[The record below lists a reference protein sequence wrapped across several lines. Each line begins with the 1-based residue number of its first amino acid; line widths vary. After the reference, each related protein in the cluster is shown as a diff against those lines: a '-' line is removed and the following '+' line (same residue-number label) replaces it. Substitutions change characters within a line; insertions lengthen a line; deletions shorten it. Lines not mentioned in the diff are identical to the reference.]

1 MKAMFFLICIA
12 FSTFSG
18 RAAADP
24 SCEGRFVNPI
34 TDVCWR
40 CIFPLSLGS
49 VQVGKG
55 DLPDTSNPGSPL
67 QLCPAPPPLFVR
79 PGLAIGYWEPMA
91 MTDVSRSPGCM
102 VNLGGF
108 SINLGKTGMGTARKD
123 DKQVTGTWS
132 TIEKMCIAISVLIV
146 AGNWVKKHNVMD
158 LLGWVFS
165 LTLVS
170 MLVVI
175 RTPVQIIDYS
185 NVAQVYEVD
194 NVPIGL
200 AIPASLTTRVGNAL
214 IQSYE
219 MVFALPDSVTY
230 SKTGM
235 LFGSNLV
242 AKSTDFLSQNPQIT
256 TLFSDYVQN
265 CVMGDIFLNHKYS
278 FEELLNSPDPYT
290 LIFANPSPLRGVFDK
305 NNQFQTCEEA
315 SRDLKSA
322 LALDTQTG
330 GKTWNYYVRQ
340 LFGGKPNPDLLFSQM
355 IGDSYNYFYSS
366 GQSAGQ
372 IIRQNVTM
380 NALRSGIQSYAA
392 RSGDTASLVNMANTS
407 SLEKQRLAQATMGH
421 QALRTLPL
429 MQTVIMGIMI
439 GMFPIMVMAA
449 MFNMM
454 TLQVLKGYVFALI
467 WLQTW
472 PLLFAILNSAMAYYA
487 KQNGVPVVLSEL
499 SQVQLKNSDIATT
512 AGYIAVMIPPLS
524 WGIVKSMGAA
534 FSSAYSHFSSS
545 GLSATSQAASGV
557 VDGNYSFANMQMENV
572 SGYSWGTNSTTSF
585 GQMSRQLAN
594 GGMSTQTRDGSMVWD
609 SGGAMSKLPVDI
621 NVGRQIASAQQQMAR
636 EADVQ
641 AESALHG
648 YNSSVTSAWNSLQQ
662 FGTNKGNSASTTT
675 GADTT
680 DSSQDSMARSKMWNA
695 VVANAKANNIS
706 NEESFQQLMDDSA
719 KSTQGVDLYGSG
731 KWSSGDQLFG
741 KLGKWGTGLSAEAG
755 VKGSAGWTHSSGNTD
770 NVGTSGRESND
781 SRHDTSSQAAKDF
794 KEASDYFTSRKTT
807 TSGNITDNNA
817 SSRVDQFAAS
827 LSSAKNSYDQ
837 YTSSRT
843 RSHEYS
849 EMASR
854 TESMTGQ
861 MNENLTQQFAN
872 FVQHRAPQD
881 AEAILTNTSSP
892 EIAAQRE
899 ALAREFVK
907 EQVEPRV
914 DAAYQQGRESIGQ
927 NMAGVSGGGDNG
939 SVMADYRQNSGRI
952 DAMTQDAGIKDNV
965 DQKVGGMITENKQQQ
980 QETRENIQ
988 RQGAEVKNE
997 NTEMEKDHKTKANE
1011 FKGDYN
1017 ERKSKVKSL
1026 PGADSP
1032 TELEAKAAKIQKD
1045 YLDGKR

>member
-1 MKAMFFLICIA
+1 
-12 FSTFSG
+12 
-18 RAAADP
+18 
-24 SCEGRFVNPI
+24 
-34 TDVCWR
+34 
-40 CIFPLSLGS
+40 
-49 VQVGKG
+49 
-55 DLPDTSNPGSPL
+55 
-67 QLCPAPPPLFVR
+67 
-79 PGLAIGYWEPMA
+79 
-91 MTDVSRSPGCM
+91 
-102 VNLGGF
+102 
-108 SINLGKTGMGTARKD
+108 
-123 DKQVTGTWS
+123 
-132 TIEKMCIAISVLIV
+132 
-146 AGNWVKKHNVMD
+146 
-158 LLGWVFS
+158 
-165 LTLVS
+165 
-170 MLVVI
+170 
-175 RTPVQIIDYS
+175 
-185 NVAQVYEVD
+185 AQVYEVD

-200 AIPASLTTRVGNAL
+200 AIPASLTTRAGNAL

-322 LALDTQTG
+322 LVLDTQTG

-680 DSSQDSMARSKMWNA
+680 ESSQDSMARSKMWNA

>member
-1 MKAMFFLICIA
+1 MLEIYAIA
-12 FSTFSG
+12 G
-18 RAAADP
+18 GDWLRGNLNAIAA
-24 SCEGRFVNPI
+24 F
-34 TDVCWR
+34 
-40 CIFPLSLGS
+40 
-49 VQVGKG
+49 
-55 DLPDTSNPGSPL
+55 
-67 QLCPAPPPLFVR
+67 
-79 PGLAIGYWEPMA
+79 
-91 MTDVSRSPGCM
+91 
-102 VNLGGF
+102 
-108 SINLGKTGMGTARKD
+108 MGTS
-123 DKQVTGTWS
+123 TWS

-158 LLGWVFS
+158 LIGWVFS

-200 AIPASLTTRVGNAL
+200 AIPASLTTRAGNAL

-322 LALDTQTG
+322 LVLDTQTG

-429 MQTVIMGIMI
+429 MQTVIMGMMI

-680 DSSQDSMARSKMWNA
+680 ESSQDSMARSKMWNA

-1032 TELEAKAAKIQKD
+1032 TEL
-1045 YLDGKR
+1045 

>member
-1 MKAMFFLICIA
+1 MLEVYAIA
-12 FSTFSG
+12 G
-18 RAAADP
+18 GDWLRGNLNAIAA
-24 SCEGRFVNPI
+24 F
-34 TDVCWR
+34 
-40 CIFPLSLGS
+40 
-49 VQVGKG
+49 
-55 DLPDTSNPGSPL
+55 
-67 QLCPAPPPLFVR
+67 
-79 PGLAIGYWEPMA
+79 
-91 MTDVSRSPGCM
+91 
-102 VNLGGF
+102 
-108 SINLGKTGMGTARKD
+108 MG
-123 DKQVTGTWS
+123 TGTWS

-146 AGNWVKKHNVMD
+146 AGSWVKKHNVMD
-158 LLGWVFS
+158 LIGWVFS

-421 QALRTLPL
+421 QALRALPL
-429 MQTVIMGIMI
+429 MQTVIMGLMI

-662 FGTNKGNSASTTT
+662 FGTNKGNSTSTTT

-680 DSSQDSMARSKMWNA
+680 ESSQDSMARSKMWNA

-706 NEESFQQLMDDSA
+706 NEESFQQLMD
-719 KSTQGVDLYGSG
+719 KSTKGAVSGEIYGGG
-731 KWSSGDQLFG
+731 KWSSGDQLAG
-741 KLGKWGTGLSAEAG
+741 KLGKLATGFSADG
-755 VKGSAGWTHSSGNTD
+755 GFKGSVALSGTSGSTD
-770 NVGTSGRESND
+770 STNESGRESHD

-794 KEASDYFTSRKTT
+794 KEASDYFTSHKTT

-817 SSRVDQFAAS
+817 SSRVDQFSAS

-837 YTSSRT
+837 YTTSRT

-927 NMAGVSGGGDNG
+927 NMTGVSGGGDNG
-939 SVMADYRQNSGRI
+939 SVMADYGQNSGRI
-952 DAMTQDAGIKDNV
+952 DSMTQDAGIKDNV
-965 DQKVGGMITENKQQQ
+965 GQKVDGMIAENKQQH

-988 RQGAEVKNE
+988 QQGVEVKKE
-997 NTEMEKDHKTKANE
+997 NAELENDHKTKGND
-1011 FKGDYN
+1011 FKNTYN
-1017 ERKSKVKSL
+1017 NKKESQTKL
-1026 PGADSP
+1026 PGAD
-1032 TELEAKAAKIQKD
+1032 TTKELLDKARK
-1045 YLDGKR
+1045 LENETSKR

>member
-1 MKAMFFLICIA
+1 
-12 FSTFSG
+12 
-18 RAAADP
+18 
-24 SCEGRFVNPI
+24 VNI
-34 TDVCWR
+34 
-40 CIFPLSLGS
+40 
-49 VQVGKG
+49 
-55 DLPDTSNPGSPL
+55 
-67 QLCPAPPPLFVR
+67 
-79 PGLAIGYWEPMA
+79 
-91 MTDVSRSPGCM
+91 
-102 VNLGGF
+102 
-108 SINLGKTGMGTARKD
+108 
-123 DKQVTGTWS
+123 
-132 TIEKMCIAISVLIV
+132 
-146 AGNWVKKHNVMD
+146 
-158 LLGWVFS
+158 
-165 LTLVS
+165 
-170 MLVVI
+170 
-175 RTPVQIIDYS
+175 
-185 NVAQVYEVD
+185 
-194 NVPIGL
+194 
-200 AIPASLTTRVGNAL
+200 
-214 IQSYE
+214 
-219 MVFALPDSVTY
+219 
-230 SKTGM
+230 
-235 LFGSNLV
+235 
-242 AKSTDFLSQNPQIT
+242 
-256 TLFSDYVQN
+256 
-265 CVMGDIFLNHKYS
+265 
-278 FEELLNSPDPYT
+278 
-290 LIFANPSPLRGVFDK
+290 
-305 NNQFQTCEEA
+305 
-315 SRDLKSA
+315 
-322 LALDTQTG
+322 
-330 GKTWNYYVRQ
+330 
-340 LFGGKPNPDLLFSQM
+340 
-355 IGDSYNYFYSS
+355 
-366 GQSAGQ
+366 
-372 IIRQNVTM
+372 
-380 NALRSGIQSYAA
+380 
-392 RSGDTASLVNMANTS
+392 ANTS

-545 GLSATSQAASGV
+545 GLGATSQAASGV

-636 EADVQ
+636 ESDVQ

-680 DSSQDSMARSKMWNA
+680 ESSQDSMARSKMWNA

-706 NEESFQQLMDDSA
+706 NEESFQQLMD
-719 KSTQGVDLYGSG
+719 KSTKGAVSGEIYGGG
-731 KWSSGDQLFG
+731 KWSSGDQLAG
-741 KLGKWGTGLSAEAG
+741 KLGKLATGFSADG
-755 VKGSAGWTHSSGNTD
+755 GFKGSVALSGTSGSTD
-770 NVGTSGRESND
+770 STNESGRESHD

-817 SSRVDQFAAS
+817 SSRVDQFSAS

-837 YTSSRT
+837 YTTSRT

-914 DAAYQQGRESIGQ
+914 DGAYQQGRESIGQ
-927 NMAGVSGGGDNG
+927 NMTGVSGGGDNG
-939 SVMADYRQNSGRI
+939 SVMADYGQNSGRI
-952 DAMTQDAGIKDNV
+952 DAMTQEAGIKGDV
-965 DQKVGGMITENKQQQ
+965 GQKVDGMIAENKQQH

-988 RQGAEVKNE
+988 QQGVEVKKE
-997 NTEMEKDHKTKANE
+997 NAELENDHKTKGND
-1011 FKGDYN
+1011 FKNTYN
-1017 ERKSKVKSL
+1017 NKKESQTKL
-1026 PGADSP
+1026 PGAD
-1032 TELEAKAAKIQKD
+1032 TTKELLDKARK
-1045 YLDGKR
+1045 LENETSKR

>member
-1 MKAMFFLICIA
+1 MLEVYAIA
-12 FSTFSG
+12 G
-18 RAAADP
+18 GDWLRGNLNAIAA
-24 SCEGRFVNPI
+24 F
-34 TDVCWR
+34 
-40 CIFPLSLGS
+40 
-49 VQVGKG
+49 
-55 DLPDTSNPGSPL
+55 
-67 QLCPAPPPLFVR
+67 
-79 PGLAIGYWEPMA
+79 
-91 MTDVSRSPGCM
+91 
-102 VNLGGF
+102 
-108 SINLGKTGMGTARKD
+108 MG
-123 DKQVTGTWS
+123 TGTWS

-146 AGNWVKKHNVMD
+146 AGSWVKKHNVME
-158 LLGWVFS
+158 LIGWVFS

-170 MLVVI
+170 MLIVI

-545 GLSATSQAASGV
+545 GLGATSQAASGV

-594 GGMSTQTRDGSMVWD
+594 GGMSTQTRDGTMVWD

-636 EADVQ
+636 ESDVQ

-680 DSSQDSMARSKMWNA
+680 ESSQDSMARSKMWNA

>member
-1 MKAMFFLICIA
+1 MLEVYAIA
-12 FSTFSG
+12 G
-18 RAAADP
+18 GDWLRGNLNAIAA
-24 SCEGRFVNPI
+24 F
-34 TDVCWR
+34 
-40 CIFPLSLGS
+40 
-49 VQVGKG
+49 
-55 DLPDTSNPGSPL
+55 
-67 QLCPAPPPLFVR
+67 
-79 PGLAIGYWEPMA
+79 
-91 MTDVSRSPGCM
+91 
-102 VNLGGF
+102 
-108 SINLGKTGMGTARKD
+108 MG
-123 DKQVTGTWS
+123 TGTWS

-146 AGNWVKKHNVMD
+146 AGSWVKKHNVMD
-158 LLGWVFS
+158 LIGWVFS

-421 QALRTLPL
+421 QALRALPL
-429 MQTVIMGIMI
+429 MQTVIMGLMI

-662 FGTNKGNSASTTT
+662 FGTNKGNSTSTTT

-680 DSSQDSMARSKMWNA
+680 ESSQDSMARSKMWNA

-706 NEESFQQLMDDSA
+706 NEESFQQLMD
-719 KSTQGVDLYGSG
+719 KSTKGAVSGEIYGGG
-731 KWSSGDQLFG
+731 KWSSGDQLAG
-741 KLGKWGTGLSAEAG
+741 KLGKLATGFSAEG
-755 VKGSAGWTHSSGNTD
+755 GFKGSVALSGTSGSTD
-770 NVGTSGRESND
+770 STNESGRESHD

-837 YTSSRT
+837 YTTSRT

-939 SVMADYRQNSGRI
+939 SVMVDYGQNSGRI

-965 DQKVGGMITENKQQQ
+965 GQKVDGMIAENKQQHK
-980 QETRENIQ
+980 ETRENIQ
-988 RQGAEVKNE
+988 QQGVEVKKE
-997 NTEMEKDHKTKANE
+997 NAELENDHKTKGND
-1011 FKGDYN
+1011 FKNTYN
-1017 ERKSKVKSL
+1017 NKKESQTKL
-1026 PGADSP
+1026 PGAD
-1032 TELEAKAAKIQKD
+1032 TTKELLDKATK
-1045 YLDGKR
+1045 LENETSKR

>member
-1 MKAMFFLICIA
+1 MLEIYAIA
-12 FSTFSG
+12 G
-18 RAAADP
+18 GDWLRGNLNAIAA
-24 SCEGRFVNPI
+24 F
-34 TDVCWR
+34 
-40 CIFPLSLGS
+40 
-49 VQVGKG
+49 
-55 DLPDTSNPGSPL
+55 
-67 QLCPAPPPLFVR
+67 
-79 PGLAIGYWEPMA
+79 
-91 MTDVSRSPGCM
+91 
-102 VNLGGF
+102 
-108 SINLGKTGMGTARKD
+108 MGTS
-123 DKQVTGTWS
+123 TWS

-158 LLGWVFS
+158 LIGWVFS

-421 QALRTLPL
+421 QALRALPL
-429 MQTVIMGIMI
+429 MQTVIMGLMI

-636 EADVQ
+636 ESDVQ

-662 FGTNKGNSASTTT
+662 FGTNKGNSTSTTT

-680 DSSQDSMARSKMWNA
+680 ESSQDSMARSKMWNA

-706 NEESFQQLMDDSA
+706 NEESFQQLMD
-719 KSTQGVDLYGSG
+719 KSTKGAVSGEIYGGG
-731 KWSSGDQLFG
+731 KWSSGDQLAG
-741 KLGKWGTGLSAEAG
+741 KLGKLATGFSAEG
-755 VKGSAGWTHSSGNTD
+755 GFKGSVALSGTSGSTD
-770 NVGTSGRESND
+770 STTESGRESHD

-837 YTSSRT
+837 YTTSRT

-854 TESMTGQ
+854 TESMSGQ

-939 SVMADYRQNSGRI
+939 SVMADYGQNSGRI

-965 DQKVGGMITENKQQQ
+965 GQKVDGMIAENKQQHK
-980 QETRENIQ
+980 ETRENIQ
-988 RQGAEVKNE
+988 QQGVEVKKE
-997 NTEMEKDHKTKANE
+997 NAELENDHKTKGND
-1011 FKGDYN
+1011 FKNTYN
-1017 ERKSKVKSL
+1017 NKKESQTKL
-1026 PGADSP
+1026 PGAD
-1032 TELEAKAAKIQKD
+1032 TTKELLDKARK
-1045 YLDGKR
+1045 LENETSKR

>member
-1 MKAMFFLICIA
+1 
-12 FSTFSG
+12 
-18 RAAADP
+18 
-24 SCEGRFVNPI
+24 
-34 TDVCWR
+34 
-40 CIFPLSLGS
+40 
-49 VQVGKG
+49 
-55 DLPDTSNPGSPL
+55 
-67 QLCPAPPPLFVR
+67 
-79 PGLAIGYWEPMA
+79 
-91 MTDVSRSPGCM
+91 
-102 VNLGGF
+102 
-108 SINLGKTGMGTARKD
+108 
-123 DKQVTGTWS
+123 
-132 TIEKMCIAISVLIV
+132 
-146 AGNWVKKHNVMD
+146 
-158 LLGWVFS
+158 
-165 LTLVS
+165 
-170 MLVVI
+170 
-175 RTPVQIIDYS
+175 
-185 NVAQVYEVD
+185 
-194 NVPIGL
+194 
-200 AIPASLTTRVGNAL
+200 
-214 IQSYE
+214 
-219 MVFALPDSVTY
+219 
-230 SKTGM
+230 
-235 LFGSNLV
+235 
-242 AKSTDFLSQNPQIT
+242 
-256 TLFSDYVQN
+256 
-265 CVMGDIFLNHKYS
+265 MGDIFLNHKYS

-322 LALDTQTG
+322 LVLDTQTG

-594 GGMSTQTRDGSMVWD
+594 GGISTQTRDGSMVWD

-680 DSSQDSMARSKMWNA
+680 ESSQDSMARSKMWNA

>member
-1 MKAMFFLICIA
+1 
-12 FSTFSG
+12 
-18 RAAADP
+18 
-24 SCEGRFVNPI
+24 
-34 TDVCWR
+34 
-40 CIFPLSLGS
+40 
-49 VQVGKG
+49 
-55 DLPDTSNPGSPL
+55 
-67 QLCPAPPPLFVR
+67 
-79 PGLAIGYWEPMA
+79 
-91 MTDVSRSPGCM
+91 
-102 VNLGGF
+102 
-108 SINLGKTGMGTARKD
+108 
-123 DKQVTGTWS
+123 
-132 TIEKMCIAISVLIV
+132 
-146 AGNWVKKHNVMD
+146 
-158 LLGWVFS
+158 
-165 LTLVS
+165 
-170 MLVVI
+170 
-175 RTPVQIIDYS
+175 
-185 NVAQVYEVD
+185 
-194 NVPIGL
+194 
-200 AIPASLTTRVGNAL
+200 
-214 IQSYE
+214 
-219 MVFALPDSVTY
+219 
-230 SKTGM
+230 
-235 LFGSNLV
+235 SNLV

-322 LALDTQTG
+322 LVLDTQTG

-512 AGYIAVMIPPLS
+512 AGYIAVMIPSLS

-594 GGMSTQTRDGSMVWD
+594 GGISTQTRDGSMVWD

-680 DSSQDSMARSKMWNA
+680 ESSQDSMARSKMWNA

>member
-1 MKAMFFLICIA
+1 MLEIYAIA
-12 FSTFSG
+12 G
-18 RAAADP
+18 GDWLRGNLNAIAA
-24 SCEGRFVNPI
+24 F
-34 TDVCWR
+34 
-40 CIFPLSLGS
+40 
-49 VQVGKG
+49 
-55 DLPDTSNPGSPL
+55 
-67 QLCPAPPPLFVR
+67 
-79 PGLAIGYWEPMA
+79 
-91 MTDVSRSPGCM
+91 
-102 VNLGGF
+102 
-108 SINLGKTGMGTARKD
+108 MGTS
-123 DKQVTGTWS
+123 TWS

-158 LLGWVFS
+158 LIGWVFS

-200 AIPASLTTRVGNAL
+200 AIPASLTTRAGNAL

-322 LALDTQTG
+322 LVLDTQTG

-512 AGYIAVMIPPLS
+512 AGYIAVMIQPLS

-680 DSSQDSMARSKMWNA
+680 ESSQDSMARSKMWNA

>member
-1 MKAMFFLICIA
+1 
-12 FSTFSG
+12 
-18 RAAADP
+18 
-24 SCEGRFVNPI
+24 
-34 TDVCWR
+34 
-40 CIFPLSLGS
+40 
-49 VQVGKG
+49 
-55 DLPDTSNPGSPL
+55 
-67 QLCPAPPPLFVR
+67 
-79 PGLAIGYWEPMA
+79 
-91 MTDVSRSPGCM
+91 
-102 VNLGGF
+102 
-108 SINLGKTGMGTARKD
+108 
-123 DKQVTGTWS
+123 
-132 TIEKMCIAISVLIV
+132 
-146 AGNWVKKHNVMD
+146 
-158 LLGWVFS
+158 
-165 LTLVS
+165 
-170 MLVVI
+170 
-175 RTPVQIIDYS
+175 
-185 NVAQVYEVD
+185 
-194 NVPIGL
+194 
-200 AIPASLTTRVGNAL
+200 
-214 IQSYE
+214 
-219 MVFALPDSVTY
+219 
-230 SKTGM
+230 
-235 LFGSNLV
+235 
-242 AKSTDFLSQNPQIT
+242 
-256 TLFSDYVQN
+256 
-265 CVMGDIFLNHKYS
+265 
-278 FEELLNSPDPYT
+278 
-290 LIFANPSPLRGVFDK
+290 
-305 NNQFQTCEEA
+305 
-315 SRDLKSA
+315 
-322 LALDTQTG
+322 
-330 GKTWNYYVRQ
+330 
-340 LFGGKPNPDLLFSQM
+340 
-355 IGDSYNYFYSS
+355 
-366 GQSAGQ
+366 
-372 IIRQNVTM
+372 
-380 NALRSGIQSYAA
+380 

-680 DSSQDSMARSKMWNA
+680 ESSQDSMARSKMWNA

>member
-1 MKAMFFLICIA
+1 MLEIYAIA
-12 FSTFSG
+12 G
-18 RAAADP
+18 GDWLRGNLNAIAA
-24 SCEGRFVNPI
+24 F
-34 TDVCWR
+34 
-40 CIFPLSLGS
+40 
-49 VQVGKG
+49 
-55 DLPDTSNPGSPL
+55 
-67 QLCPAPPPLFVR
+67 
-79 PGLAIGYWEPMA
+79 
-91 MTDVSRSPGCM
+91 
-102 VNLGGF
+102 
-108 SINLGKTGMGTARKD
+108 MGTS
-123 DKQVTGTWS
+123 TWS

-158 LLGWVFS
+158 LIGWVFS

-585 GQMSRQLAN
+585 GQMSRLLAN
-594 GGMSTQTRDGSMVWD
+594 GGISTQTRDGSMVWD
-609 SGGAMSKLPVDI
+609 SSGAMSKLPVDI

-680 DSSQDSMARSKMWNA
+680 ESSQDSMARSKMWNA

>member
-1 MKAMFFLICIA
+1 MLEVYAIA
-12 FSTFSG
+12 G
-18 RAAADP
+18 GDWLRGNLNAIAA
-24 SCEGRFVNPI
+24 F
-34 TDVCWR
+34 
-40 CIFPLSLGS
+40 
-49 VQVGKG
+49 
-55 DLPDTSNPGSPL
+55 
-67 QLCPAPPPLFVR
+67 
-79 PGLAIGYWEPMA
+79 
-91 MTDVSRSPGCM
+91 
-102 VNLGGF
+102 
-108 SINLGKTGMGTARKD
+108 MG
-123 DKQVTGTWS
+123 TGTWS

-146 AGNWVKKHNVMD
+146 AGSWVKKHNVMD
-158 LLGWVFS
+158 LIGWVFS

-340 LFGGKPNPDLLFSQM
+340 LFGGKPNPDVLFSQM

-594 GGMSTQTRDGSMVWD
+594 GGISTQTRDGSMVWD
-609 SGGAMSKLPVDI
+609 SSGAMSKLPVDI

-680 DSSQDSMARSKMWNA
+680 ESSQDSMARSKMWNA

>member
-1 MKAMFFLICIA
+1 MLEIYAIA
-12 FSTFSG
+12 G
-18 RAAADP
+18 GDWLRGNLNAIAA
-24 SCEGRFVNPI
+24 F
-34 TDVCWR
+34 
-40 CIFPLSLGS
+40 
-49 VQVGKG
+49 
-55 DLPDTSNPGSPL
+55 
-67 QLCPAPPPLFVR
+67 
-79 PGLAIGYWEPMA
+79 
-91 MTDVSRSPGCM
+91 
-102 VNLGGF
+102 
-108 SINLGKTGMGTARKD
+108 MGTS
-123 DKQVTGTWS
+123 TWS

-158 LLGWVFS
+158 LIGWVFS

-200 AIPASLTTRVGNAL
+200 AIPASLTTRAGNAL

-290 LIFANPSPLRGVFDK
+290 LIFSNPSPLRGVFDK

-322 LALDTQTG
+322 LVLDTQTG

-680 DSSQDSMARSKMWNA
+680 ESSQDSMARSKMWNA

>member
-1 MKAMFFLICIA
+1 M
-12 FSTFSG
+12 S
-18 RAAADP
+18 R
-24 SCEGRFVNPI
+24 
-34 TDVCWR
+34 
-40 CIFPLSLGS
+40 LS
-49 VQVGKG
+49 V
-55 DLPDTSNPGSPL
+55 
-67 QLCPAPPPLFVR
+67 
-79 PGLAIGYWEPMA
+79 AI
-91 MTDVSRSPGCM
+91 
-102 VNLGGF
+102 
-108 SINLGKTGMGTARKD
+108 
-123 DKQVTGTWS
+123 
-132 TIEKMCIAISVLIV
+132 
-146 AGNWVKKHNVMD
+146 
-158 LLGWVFS
+158 
-165 LTLVS
+165 
-170 MLVVI
+170 
-175 RTPVQIIDYS
+175 
-185 NVAQVYEVD
+185 
-194 NVPIGL
+194 
-200 AIPASLTTRVGNAL
+200 
-214 IQSYE
+214 
-219 MVFALPDSVTY
+219 
-230 SKTGM
+230 
-235 LFGSNLV
+235 
-242 AKSTDFLSQNPQIT
+242 
-256 TLFSDYVQN
+256 
-265 CVMGDIFLNHKYS
+265 
-278 FEELLNSPDPYT
+278 
-290 LIFANPSPLRGVFDK
+290 
-305 NNQFQTCEEA
+305 QFQTCEEA

-594 GGMSTQTRDGSMVWD
+594 GGISTQTRDGSMVWD
-609 SGGAMSKLPVDI
+609 SSGAMSKLPVDI

-680 DSSQDSMARSKMWNA
+680 ESSQDSMARSKMWNA

>member
-1 MKAMFFLICIA
+1 MLEVYAIA
-12 FSTFSG
+12 G
-18 RAAADP
+18 GDWLRGNLNAIAA
-24 SCEGRFVNPI
+24 F
-34 TDVCWR
+34 
-40 CIFPLSLGS
+40 
-49 VQVGKG
+49 
-55 DLPDTSNPGSPL
+55 
-67 QLCPAPPPLFVR
+67 
-79 PGLAIGYWEPMA
+79 
-91 MTDVSRSPGCM
+91 
-102 VNLGGF
+102 
-108 SINLGKTGMGTARKD
+108 MG
-123 DKQVTGTWS
+123 TGTWS

-146 AGNWVKKHNVMD
+146 AGSWVKKHNVMD
-158 LLGWVFS
+158 LIGWVFS

-421 QALRTLPL
+421 QALRALPL
-429 MQTVIMGIMI
+429 MQTVIMGLMI

-662 FGTNKGNSASTTT
+662 FGTNKGNSTSTTT

-680 DSSQDSMARSKMWNA
+680 ESSQDSMARSKMWNA

-706 NEESFQQLMDDSA
+706 NEESFQQLMD
-719 KSTQGVDLYGSG
+719 KSTKGAVSGEIYGGG
-731 KWSSGDQLFG
+731 KWSSGDQLAG
-741 KLGKWGTGLSAEAG
+741 KLGKLATGFSAEG
-755 VKGSAGWTHSSGNTD
+755 GFKGSVALSGTSGSTD
-770 NVGTSGRESND
+770 STNESGRESHD

-794 KEASDYFTSRKTT
+794 KEASDYFPSRKTT

-837 YTSSRT
+837 YTTSRT

-939 SVMADYRQNSGRI
+939 SVMADYGQNSGRI

-965 DQKVGGMITENKQQQ
+965 GQKVDGMIAENKQQHK
-980 QETRENIQ
+980 ETRENIQ
-988 RQGAEVKNE
+988 QQGVEVKKE
-997 NTEMEKDHKTKANE
+997 NAELENDHKTKGND
-1011 FKGDYN
+1011 FKNTYN
-1017 ERKSKVKSL
+1017 NKKESQTKL
-1026 PGADSP
+1026 PGAD
-1032 TELEAKAAKIQKD
+1032 TTKELLDKATK
-1045 YLDGKR
+1045 LENETSKR

>member
-1 MKAMFFLICIA
+1 
-12 FSTFSG
+12 
-18 RAAADP
+18 
-24 SCEGRFVNPI
+24 
-34 TDVCWR
+34 
-40 CIFPLSLGS
+40 
-49 VQVGKG
+49 
-55 DLPDTSNPGSPL
+55 
-67 QLCPAPPPLFVR
+67 
-79 PGLAIGYWEPMA
+79 
-91 MTDVSRSPGCM
+91 
-102 VNLGGF
+102 
-108 SINLGKTGMGTARKD
+108 
-123 DKQVTGTWS
+123 
-132 TIEKMCIAISVLIV
+132 
-146 AGNWVKKHNVMD
+146 
-158 LLGWVFS
+158 
-165 LTLVS
+165 
-170 MLVVI
+170 
-175 RTPVQIIDYS
+175 
-185 NVAQVYEVD
+185 
-194 NVPIGL
+194 
-200 AIPASLTTRVGNAL
+200 
-214 IQSYE
+214 
-219 MVFALPDSVTY
+219 
-230 SKTGM
+230 
-235 LFGSNLV
+235 
-242 AKSTDFLSQNPQIT
+242 
-256 TLFSDYVQN
+256 
-265 CVMGDIFLNHKYS
+265 
-278 FEELLNSPDPYT
+278 
-290 LIFANPSPLRGVFDK
+290 
-305 NNQFQTCEEA
+305 
-315 SRDLKSA
+315 
-322 LALDTQTG
+322 
-330 GKTWNYYVRQ
+330 
-340 LFGGKPNPDLLFSQM
+340 
-355 IGDSYNYFYSS
+355 
-366 GQSAGQ
+366 
-372 IIRQNVTM
+372 
-380 NALRSGIQSYAA
+380 
-392 RSGDTASLVNMANTS
+392 
-407 SLEKQRLAQATMGH
+407 
-421 QALRTLPL
+421 
-429 MQTVIMGIMI
+429 
-439 GMFPIMVMAA
+439 MVMAA

>member
-1 MKAMFFLICIA
+1 
-12 FSTFSG
+12 
-18 RAAADP
+18 
-24 SCEGRFVNPI
+24 
-34 TDVCWR
+34 
-40 CIFPLSLGS
+40 
-49 VQVGKG
+49 
-55 DLPDTSNPGSPL
+55 
-67 QLCPAPPPLFVR
+67 
-79 PGLAIGYWEPMA
+79 
-91 MTDVSRSPGCM
+91 
-102 VNLGGF
+102 
-108 SINLGKTGMGTARKD
+108 
-123 DKQVTGTWS
+123 
-132 TIEKMCIAISVLIV
+132 
-146 AGNWVKKHNVMD
+146 
-158 LLGWVFS
+158 
-165 LTLVS
+165 
-170 MLVVI
+170 
-175 RTPVQIIDYS
+175 
-185 NVAQVYEVD
+185 
-194 NVPIGL
+194 
-200 AIPASLTTRVGNAL
+200 
-214 IQSYE
+214 
-219 MVFALPDSVTY
+219 
-230 SKTGM
+230 
-235 LFGSNLV
+235 
-242 AKSTDFLSQNPQIT
+242 
-256 TLFSDYVQN
+256 
-265 CVMGDIFLNHKYS
+265 
-278 FEELLNSPDPYT
+278 
-290 LIFANPSPLRGVFDK
+290 
-305 NNQFQTCEEA
+305 
-315 SRDLKSA
+315 
-322 LALDTQTG
+322 
-330 GKTWNYYVRQ
+330 
-340 LFGGKPNPDLLFSQM
+340 
-355 IGDSYNYFYSS
+355 
-366 GQSAGQ
+366 
-372 IIRQNVTM
+372 
-380 NALRSGIQSYAA
+380 
-392 RSGDTASLVNMANTS
+392 VNMANTS

-594 GGMSTQTRDGSMVWD
+594 GGISTQTRDGSMVWD
-609 SGGAMSKLPVDI
+609 SSGAMSKLPVDI

-680 DSSQDSMARSKMWNA
+680 ESSQDSMARSKMWNA

>member
-1 MKAMFFLICIA
+1 MLEIYAIA
-12 FSTFSG
+12 G
-18 RAAADP
+18 GDWLRGNLNAIAA
-24 SCEGRFVNPI
+24 F
-34 TDVCWR
+34 
-40 CIFPLSLGS
+40 
-49 VQVGKG
+49 
-55 DLPDTSNPGSPL
+55 
-67 QLCPAPPPLFVR
+67 
-79 PGLAIGYWEPMA
+79 
-91 MTDVSRSPGCM
+91 
-102 VNLGGF
+102 
-108 SINLGKTGMGTARKD
+108 MGTS
-123 DKQVTGTWS
+123 TWS

-158 LLGWVFS
+158 LIGWGFS

-200 AIPASLTTRVGNAL
+200 AIPASLTTRAGNAL

-322 LALDTQTG
+322 LVLDTQTG

-680 DSSQDSMARSKMWNA
+680 ESSQDSMARSKMWNA

>member
-1 MKAMFFLICIA
+1 MLEIYAIA
-12 FSTFSG
+12 G
-18 RAAADP
+18 GDWLRGNLNAIAA
-24 SCEGRFVNPI
+24 F
-34 TDVCWR
+34 
-40 CIFPLSLGS
+40 
-49 VQVGKG
+49 
-55 DLPDTSNPGSPL
+55 
-67 QLCPAPPPLFVR
+67 
-79 PGLAIGYWEPMA
+79 
-91 MTDVSRSPGCM
+91 
-102 VNLGGF
+102 
-108 SINLGKTGMGTARKD
+108 MGTS
-123 DKQVTGTWS
+123 TWS

-146 AGNWVKKHNVMD
+146 AGSWVKKHNVMD
-158 LLGWVFS
+158 LIGWVFS

-454 TLQVLKGYVFALI
+454 TMQVLKGYVFALI

-675 GADTT
+675 GADNTV
-680 DSSQDSMARSKMWNA
+680 SSQDSMARSKMWNA
-695 VVANAKANNIS
+695 VVAYAKANNIS
-706 NEESFQQLMDDSA
+706 NEESFQQLMD
-719 KSTQGVDLYGSG
+719 KSRKETVSGEMYGNA
-731 KWSSGDQLFG
+731 KWSSGDQFVG
-741 KLGKWGTGLSAEAG
+741 ILGKWATGLTAEGGAKISAG
-755 VKGSAGWTHSSGNTD
+755 VNASSGSTD
-770 NVGTSGRESND
+770 STTESGRESHD
-781 SRHDTSSQAAKDF
+781 SRHDTSSQAAKEF

-817 SSRVDQFAAS
+817 RSRVDQLSAS

-861 MNENLTQQFAN
+861 MSENLTQQFAN
-872 FVQHRAPQD
+872 FVQRRAPQD

-914 DAAYQQGRESIGQ
+914 DAVYQQGRESIGQ
-927 NMAGVSGGGDNG
+927 NMTGVSGGGDNA
-939 SVMADYRQNSGRI
+939 SVMADYRQNSSRI
-952 DAMTQDAGIKDNV
+952 DAMTQKADIKDNV
-965 DQKVGGMITENKQQQ
+965 GQKVDGMITENKQQH

-988 RQGAEVKNE
+988 QQGVEVKKE
-997 NTEMEKDHKTKANE
+997 NAELENDHKTKGND
-1011 FKGDYN
+1011 FKNSYN
-1017 ERKSKVKSL
+1017 DKKEHQTRL
-1026 PGADSP
+1026 PGADS
-1032 TELEAKAAKIQKD
+1032 TKELLDKATKLENEKPK
-1045 YLDGKR
+1045 G

>member
-1 MKAMFFLICIA
+1 MLEIYAIA
-12 FSTFSG
+12 G
-18 RAAADP
+18 GDWLRGNLNAIAA
-24 SCEGRFVNPI
+24 F
-34 TDVCWR
+34 
-40 CIFPLSLGS
+40 
-49 VQVGKG
+49 
-55 DLPDTSNPGSPL
+55 
-67 QLCPAPPPLFVR
+67 
-79 PGLAIGYWEPMA
+79 
-91 MTDVSRSPGCM
+91 
-102 VNLGGF
+102 
-108 SINLGKTGMGTARKD
+108 MGTS
-123 DKQVTGTWS
+123 TWS

-158 LLGWVFS
+158 LIGWVFS

-421 QALRTLPL
+421 QALRALPL
-429 MQTVIMGIMI
+429 MQTVIMGLMI

-636 EADVQ
+636 ESDVQ

-680 DSSQDSMARSKMWNA
+680 ESSQDSMARSKMMNA
-695 VVANAKANNIS
+695 VDSYAKANHIS
-706 NEESFQQLMDDSA
+706 RDEAFGQLMD
-719 KSTQGVDLYGSG
+719 KSMRGDVSGEAYVGARGGVGFE
-731 KWSSGDQLFG
+731 LFG
-741 KLGKWGTGLSAEAG
+741 NGGKAEFGGRMSARGTGHCC
-755 VKGSAGWTHSSGNTD
+755 K
-770 NVGTSGRESND
+770 
-781 SRHDTSSQAAKDF
+781 
-794 KEASDYFTSRKTT
+794 
-807 TSGNITDNNA
+807 
-817 SSRVDQFAAS
+817 
-827 LSSAKNSYDQ
+827 
-837 YTSSRT
+837 
-843 RSHEYS
+843 
-849 EMASR
+849 
-854 TESMTGQ
+854 
-861 MNENLTQQFAN
+861 
-872 FVQHRAPQD
+872 
-881 AEAILTNTSSP
+881 
-892 EIAAQRE
+892 
-899 ALAREFVK
+899 
-907 EQVEPRV
+907 
-914 DAAYQQGRESIGQ
+914 
-927 NMAGVSGGGDNG
+927 
-939 SVMADYRQNSGRI
+939 
-952 DAMTQDAGIKDNV
+952 
-965 DQKVGGMITENKQQQ
+965 
-980 QETRENIQ
+980 
-988 RQGAEVKNE
+988 
-997 NTEMEKDHKTKANE
+997 
-1011 FKGDYN
+1011 
-1017 ERKSKVKSL
+1017 
-1026 PGADSP
+1026 
-1032 TELEAKAAKIQKD
+1032 
-1045 YLDGKR
+1045 

>member
-1 MKAMFFLICIA
+1 
-12 FSTFSG
+12 
-18 RAAADP
+18 
-24 SCEGRFVNPI
+24 
-34 TDVCWR
+34 
-40 CIFPLSLGS
+40 
-49 VQVGKG
+49 
-55 DLPDTSNPGSPL
+55 
-67 QLCPAPPPLFVR
+67 
-79 PGLAIGYWEPMA
+79 
-91 MTDVSRSPGCM
+91 
-102 VNLGGF
+102 
-108 SINLGKTGMGTARKD
+108 
-123 DKQVTGTWS
+123 
-132 TIEKMCIAISVLIV
+132 
-146 AGNWVKKHNVMD
+146 
-158 LLGWVFS
+158 
-165 LTLVS
+165 
-170 MLVVI
+170 VVI

-200 AIPASLTTRVGNAL
+200 AIPASLTTRAGNAL

-322 LALDTQTG
+322 LVLDTQTG

-594 GGMSTQTRDGSMVWD
+594 GGISTQTRDGSMVWD

-680 DSSQDSMARSKMWNA
+680 ESSQDSMARSKMWNA

>member
-1 MKAMFFLICIA
+1 
-12 FSTFSG
+12 
-18 RAAADP
+18 
-24 SCEGRFVNPI
+24 
-34 TDVCWR
+34 
-40 CIFPLSLGS
+40 
-49 VQVGKG
+49 
-55 DLPDTSNPGSPL
+55 
-67 QLCPAPPPLFVR
+67 
-79 PGLAIGYWEPMA
+79 
-91 MTDVSRSPGCM
+91 
-102 VNLGGF
+102 
-108 SINLGKTGMGTARKD
+108 
-123 DKQVTGTWS
+123 
-132 TIEKMCIAISVLIV
+132 
-146 AGNWVKKHNVMD
+146 
-158 LLGWVFS
+158 
-165 LTLVS
+165 
-170 MLVVI
+170 
-175 RTPVQIIDYS
+175 
-185 NVAQVYEVD
+185 
-194 NVPIGL
+194 
-200 AIPASLTTRVGNAL
+200 
-214 IQSYE
+214 
-219 MVFALPDSVTY
+219 
-230 SKTGM
+230 
-235 LFGSNLV
+235 
-242 AKSTDFLSQNPQIT
+242 
-256 TLFSDYVQN
+256 
-265 CVMGDIFLNHKYS
+265 
-278 FEELLNSPDPYT
+278 
-290 LIFANPSPLRGVFDK
+290 
-305 NNQFQTCEEA
+305 
-315 SRDLKSA
+315 
-322 LALDTQTG
+322 
-330 GKTWNYYVRQ
+330 
-340 LFGGKPNPDLLFSQM
+340 
-355 IGDSYNYFYSS
+355 
-366 GQSAGQ
+366 
-372 IIRQNVTM
+372 
-380 NALRSGIQSYAA
+380 
-392 RSGDTASLVNMANTS
+392 
-407 SLEKQRLAQATMGH
+407 
-421 QALRTLPL
+421 
-429 MQTVIMGIMI
+429 I

-594 GGMSTQTRDGSMVWD
+594 GGISTQTRDGSMVWD

-680 DSSQDSMARSKMWNA
+680 ESSQDSMARSKMWNA

>member
-1 MKAMFFLICIA
+1 
-12 FSTFSG
+12 
-18 RAAADP
+18 
-24 SCEGRFVNPI
+24 
-34 TDVCWR
+34 
-40 CIFPLSLGS
+40 
-49 VQVGKG
+49 
-55 DLPDTSNPGSPL
+55 
-67 QLCPAPPPLFVR
+67 
-79 PGLAIGYWEPMA
+79 
-91 MTDVSRSPGCM
+91 
-102 VNLGGF
+102 
-108 SINLGKTGMGTARKD
+108 
-123 DKQVTGTWS
+123 
-132 TIEKMCIAISVLIV
+132 
-146 AGNWVKKHNVMD
+146 
-158 LLGWVFS
+158 
-165 LTLVS
+165 
-170 MLVVI
+170 
-175 RTPVQIIDYS
+175 
-185 NVAQVYEVD
+185 
-194 NVPIGL
+194 
-200 AIPASLTTRVGNAL
+200 
-214 IQSYE
+214 
-219 MVFALPDSVTY
+219 
-230 SKTGM
+230 
-235 LFGSNLV
+235 SNLV

-322 LALDTQTG
+322 LVLDTQTG

-680 DSSQDSMARSKMWNA
+680 ESSQDSMARSKMWNA

>member
-1 MKAMFFLICIA
+1 MLEIYAIA
-12 FSTFSG
+12 G
-18 RAAADP
+18 GDWLRGNLNAIAA
-24 SCEGRFVNPI
+24 F
-34 TDVCWR
+34 
-40 CIFPLSLGS
+40 
-49 VQVGKG
+49 
-55 DLPDTSNPGSPL
+55 
-67 QLCPAPPPLFVR
+67 
-79 PGLAIGYWEPMA
+79 
-91 MTDVSRSPGCM
+91 
-102 VNLGGF
+102 
-108 SINLGKTGMGTARKD
+108 MGTS
-123 DKQVTGTWS
+123 TWS

-158 LLGWVFS
+158 LIGWVFS

-594 GGMSTQTRDGSMVWD
+594 GGISTQTRDGSMVWD
-609 SGGAMSKLPVDI
+609 SSGAMSKLPVDI

-680 DSSQDSMARSKMWNA
+680 ESSQDSMARSKMWNA

-706 NEESFQQLMDDSA
+706 NEESFQQLMD
-719 KSTQGVDLYGSG
+719 KSTKGAVSGEIYGGG
-731 KWSSGDQLFG
+731 KWSSGDQLAG
-741 KLGKWGTGLSAEAG
+741 KLGKLATGFSAEG
-755 VKGSAGWTHSSGNTD
+755 GFKGSVALSGTSGSTD
-770 NVGTSGRESND
+770 STTESGRESHD

-837 YTSSRT
+837 YTTSRT

-854 TESMTGQ
+854 TESMSGQ

-939 SVMADYRQNSGRI
+939 SVMADYGQNSGRI

-965 DQKVGGMITENKQQQ
+965 GQKVDGMIAENKQQHK
-980 QETRENIQ
+980 ETRENIQ
-988 RQGAEVKNE
+988 QQGVEVKKE
-997 NTEMEKDHKTKANE
+997 NAELENDHKTKGND
-1011 FKGDYN
+1011 FKNTYN
-1017 ERKSKVKSL
+1017 NKKESQTKL
-1026 PGADSP
+1026 PGAD
-1032 TELEAKAAKIQKD
+1032 TTKELLDKARK
-1045 YLDGKR
+1045 LENETSKR

>member
-1 MKAMFFLICIA
+1 MLEVYAIA
-12 FSTFSG
+12 G
-18 RAAADP
+18 GDWLRGNLNAIAA
-24 SCEGRFVNPI
+24 F
-34 TDVCWR
+34 
-40 CIFPLSLGS
+40 
-49 VQVGKG
+49 
-55 DLPDTSNPGSPL
+55 
-67 QLCPAPPPLFVR
+67 
-79 PGLAIGYWEPMA
+79 
-91 MTDVSRSPGCM
+91 
-102 VNLGGF
+102 
-108 SINLGKTGMGTARKD
+108 MG
-123 DKQVTGTWS
+123 TGTWS

-146 AGNWVKKHNVMD
+146 AGSWVKKHNVMD
-158 LLGWVFS
+158 LIGWVFS

-265 CVMGDIFLNHKYS
+265 CVMGDIFLNHKYT

-392 RSGDTASLVNMANTS
+392 RSGDTASLVNIANTS

-545 GLSATSQAASGV
+545 GLGATSQAASGV

-662 FGTNKGNSASTTT
+662 FSTNKGNSTSTTT

-680 DSSQDSMARSKMWNA
+680 ESSQDSMARSKMWNA

-706 NEESFQQLMDDSA
+706 NEESFQQLMD
-719 KSTQGVDLYGSG
+719 KSTKGAVSGEIYGGG
-731 KWSSGDQLFG
+731 KWSSGDQLAG
-741 KLGKWGTGLSAEAG
+741 KLGKLATGFSADG
-755 VKGSAGWTHSSGNTD
+755 GFKGSVALSGTSGSTD
-770 NVGTSGRESND
+770 STNESGRESHD

-794 KEASDYFTSRKTT
+794 KEASDYFTSHKTT

-817 SSRVDQFAAS
+817 SSRVDQFSAS

-837 YTSSRT
+837 YTTSRT

-907 EQVEPRV
+907 VQVEPRV

-927 NMAGVSGGGDNG
+927 NMTGVSGGGDNG
-939 SVMADYRQNSGRI
+939 SVMADYGQNSGRI
-952 DAMTQDAGIKDNV
+952 DSMTQDAGIKDNV
-965 DQKVGGMITENKQQQ
+965 GQKVDGMIAENKQQH

-988 RQGAEVKNE
+988 QQGVEVKKE
-997 NTEMEKDHKTKANE
+997 NAELENDHKTKGND
-1011 FKGDYN
+1011 FKNTYN
-1017 ERKSKVKSL
+1017 NKKESQTKL
-1026 PGADSP
+1026 PGAD
-1032 TELEAKAAKIQKD
+1032 TTKELLDKARK
-1045 YLDGKR
+1045 LENETSKR

>member
-1 MKAMFFLICIA
+1 MLEIYAIA
-12 FSTFSG
+12 G
-18 RAAADP
+18 GDWLRGNLNAIAA
-24 SCEGRFVNPI
+24 F
-34 TDVCWR
+34 
-40 CIFPLSLGS
+40 
-49 VQVGKG
+49 
-55 DLPDTSNPGSPL
+55 
-67 QLCPAPPPLFVR
+67 
-79 PGLAIGYWEPMA
+79 
-91 MTDVSRSPGCM
+91 
-102 VNLGGF
+102 
-108 SINLGKTGMGTARKD
+108 MGTS
-123 DKQVTGTWS
+123 TWS

-158 LLGWVFS
+158 LIGWGFS

-680 DSSQDSMARSKMWNA
+680 ESSQDSMARSKMWNA

>member
-1 MKAMFFLICIA
+1 MLEIYAIA
-12 FSTFSG
+12 G
-18 RAAADP
+18 GDWLRGNLNAIAA
-24 SCEGRFVNPI
+24 F
-34 TDVCWR
+34 
-40 CIFPLSLGS
+40 
-49 VQVGKG
+49 
-55 DLPDTSNPGSPL
+55 
-67 QLCPAPPPLFVR
+67 
-79 PGLAIGYWEPMA
+79 
-91 MTDVSRSPGCM
+91 
-102 VNLGGF
+102 
-108 SINLGKTGMGTARKD
+108 MGTS
-123 DKQVTGTWS
+123 TWS

-158 LLGWVFS
+158 LIGWVFS

-421 QALRTLPL
+421 QALRALPL
-429 MQTVIMGIMI
+429 MQTVIMGLMI

-675 GADTT
+675 GADNTV
-680 DSSQDSMARSKMWNA
+680 SSQDSMARSKMWNA
-695 VVANAKANNIS
+695 VVAYAKANNIS
-706 NEESFQQLMDDSA
+706 NEESFQQLMD
-719 KSTQGVDLYGSG
+719 KSRKGTVSGEMYGNA
-731 KWSSGDQLFG
+731 KWSSGDQFVG
-741 KLGKWGTGLSAEAG
+741 ILGKWATGLTAEGGAKISAG
-755 VKGSAGWTHSSGNTD
+755 VNASSGSTD
-770 NVGTSGRESND
+770 STTESGRESHD
-781 SRHDTSSQAAKDF
+781 SRHDTSSQAAKEF

-817 SSRVDQFAAS
+817 RSRVDQLSAS

-861 MNENLTQQFAN
+861 MSENLTQQFAN
-872 FVQHRAPQD
+872 FVQRRAPQD

-914 DAAYQQGRESIGQ
+914 DAVYQQGRESIGQ
-927 NMAGVSGGGDNG
+927 NMTGVSGGGDNA
-939 SVMADYRQNSGRI
+939 SVMADYRQNSSRI
-952 DAMTQDAGIKDNV
+952 DAMTQKADIKDNV
-965 DQKVGGMITENKQQQ
+965 GQKVDGMITENKQQH

-988 RQGAEVKNE
+988 QQGVEVKKE
-997 NTEMEKDHKTKANE
+997 NAELENDHKTKGND
-1011 FKGDYN
+1011 FKNSYN
-1017 ERKSKVKSL
+1017 DKKEHQTRL
-1026 PGADSP
+1026 PGADS
-1032 TELEAKAAKIQKD
+1032 TKELLDKATKLENEKPK
-1045 YLDGKR
+1045 G

>member
-1 MKAMFFLICIA
+1 
-12 FSTFSG
+12 
-18 RAAADP
+18 
-24 SCEGRFVNPI
+24 
-34 TDVCWR
+34 
-40 CIFPLSLGS
+40 
-49 VQVGKG
+49 
-55 DLPDTSNPGSPL
+55 
-67 QLCPAPPPLFVR
+67 
-79 PGLAIGYWEPMA
+79 
-91 MTDVSRSPGCM
+91 
-102 VNLGGF
+102 
-108 SINLGKTGMGTARKD
+108 
-123 DKQVTGTWS
+123 
-132 TIEKMCIAISVLIV
+132 
-146 AGNWVKKHNVMD
+146 
-158 LLGWVFS
+158 
-165 LTLVS
+165 
-170 MLVVI
+170 
-175 RTPVQIIDYS
+175 
-185 NVAQVYEVD
+185 
-194 NVPIGL
+194 PIGL
-200 AIPASLTTRVGNAL
+200 AIPASLTTRAGNAL

-322 LALDTQTG
+322 LVLDTQTG

-594 GGMSTQTRDGSMVWD
+594 GGISTQTRDGSMVWD

-680 DSSQDSMARSKMWNA
+680 ESSQDSMARSKMWNA

-1011 FKGDYN
+1011 FKG
-1017 ERKSKVKSL
+1017 
-1026 PGADSP
+1026 
-1032 TELEAKAAKIQKD
+1032 
-1045 YLDGKR
+1045 

>member
-1 MKAMFFLICIA
+1 
-12 FSTFSG
+12 
-18 RAAADP
+18 
-24 SCEGRFVNPI
+24 
-34 TDVCWR
+34 
-40 CIFPLSLGS
+40 
-49 VQVGKG
+49 
-55 DLPDTSNPGSPL
+55 
-67 QLCPAPPPLFVR
+67 
-79 PGLAIGYWEPMA
+79 
-91 MTDVSRSPGCM
+91 
-102 VNLGGF
+102 
-108 SINLGKTGMGTARKD
+108 
-123 DKQVTGTWS
+123 
-132 TIEKMCIAISVLIV
+132 
-146 AGNWVKKHNVMD
+146 
-158 LLGWVFS
+158 
-165 LTLVS
+165 
-170 MLVVI
+170 
-175 RTPVQIIDYS
+175 
-185 NVAQVYEVD
+185 
-194 NVPIGL
+194 
-200 AIPASLTTRVGNAL
+200 
-214 IQSYE
+214 
-219 MVFALPDSVTY
+219 
-230 SKTGM
+230 
-235 LFGSNLV
+235 
-242 AKSTDFLSQNPQIT
+242 KSTDFLSQNPQIT

-322 LALDTQTG
+322 LVLDTQTG

-594 GGMSTQTRDGSMVWD
+594 GGISTQTRDGSMVWD

-680 DSSQDSMARSKMWNA
+680 ESSQDSMARSKMWNA

>member
-1 MKAMFFLICIA
+1 MLEIYAIA
-12 FSTFSG
+12 G
-18 RAAADP
+18 GDWLRGNLNAIAA
-24 SCEGRFVNPI
+24 F
-34 TDVCWR
+34 
-40 CIFPLSLGS
+40 
-49 VQVGKG
+49 
-55 DLPDTSNPGSPL
+55 
-67 QLCPAPPPLFVR
+67 
-79 PGLAIGYWEPMA
+79 
-91 MTDVSRSPGCM
+91 
-102 VNLGGF
+102 
-108 SINLGKTGMGTARKD
+108 MGTS
-123 DKQVTGTWS
+123 TWS

-158 LLGWVFS
+158 LIGWVFS

-392 RSGDTASLVNMANTS
+392 RSGDTASLVNIANTS

-545 GLSATSQAASGV
+545 GLGATSQAASGV

-648 YNSSVTSAWNSLQQ
+648 YNSSVTSAWNVLKQ
-662 FGTNKGNSASTTT
+662 FGTNRGTSSSMTT
-675 GADTT
+675 GADNTE
-680 DSSQDSMARSKMWNA
+680 SSQDTMAKSKMWNA
-695 VVANAKANNIS
+695 VV
-706 NEESFQQLMDDSA
+706 
-719 KSTQGVDLYGSG
+719 
-731 KWSSGDQLFG
+731 
-741 KLGKWGTGLSAEAG
+741 
-755 VKGSAGWTHSSGNTD
+755 
-770 NVGTSGRESND
+770 
-781 SRHDTSSQAAKDF
+781 
-794 KEASDYFTSRKTT
+794 
-807 TSGNITDNNA
+807 
-817 SSRVDQFAAS
+817 
-827 LSSAKNSYDQ
+827 
-837 YTSSRT
+837 
-843 RSHEYS
+843 
-849 EMASR
+849 
-854 TESMTGQ
+854 
-861 MNENLTQQFAN
+861 
-872 FVQHRAPQD
+872 
-881 AEAILTNTSSP
+881 
-892 EIAAQRE
+892 
-899 ALAREFVK
+899 
-907 EQVEPRV
+907 
-914 DAAYQQGRESIGQ
+914 
-927 NMAGVSGGGDNG
+927 
-939 SVMADYRQNSGRI
+939 
-952 DAMTQDAGIKDNV
+952 
-965 DQKVGGMITENKQQQ
+965 
-980 QETRENIQ
+980 
-988 RQGAEVKNE
+988 
-997 NTEMEKDHKTKANE
+997 
-1011 FKGDYN
+1011 
-1017 ERKSKVKSL
+1017 
-1026 PGADSP
+1026 
-1032 TELEAKAAKIQKD
+1032 
-1045 YLDGKR
+1045 

>member
-1 MKAMFFLICIA
+1 MLEVYAIA
-12 FSTFSG
+12 G
-18 RAAADP
+18 GDWLRGNLNAIAA
-24 SCEGRFVNPI
+24 F
-34 TDVCWR
+34 
-40 CIFPLSLGS
+40 
-49 VQVGKG
+49 
-55 DLPDTSNPGSPL
+55 
-67 QLCPAPPPLFVR
+67 
-79 PGLAIGYWEPMA
+79 
-91 MTDVSRSPGCM
+91 
-102 VNLGGF
+102 
-108 SINLGKTGMGTARKD
+108 MG
-123 DKQVTGTWS
+123 TGTWS

-158 LLGWVFS
+158 LIGWVFS

-242 AKSTDFLSQNPQIT
+242 AKSTDFLSQNPEIT

-392 RSGDTASLVNMANTS
+392 RSGDTASLVNIANTS

-512 AGYIAVMIPPLS
+512 AGYIAMMIPPLS

-545 GLSATSQAASGV
+545 GLGATSQAASGV

-636 EADVQ
+636 ESDVQ

-680 DSSQDSMARSKMWNA
+680 ESSQDSMARSKMWNA

-706 NEESFQQLMDDSA
+706 NEESFQQLMD
-719 KSTQGVDLYGSG
+719 KSTKGAVSGEIYGGG
-731 KWSSGDQLFG
+731 KWSSGDQLAG
-741 KLGKWGTGLSAEAG
+741 KLGKLATGFSADG
-755 VKGSAGWTHSSGNTD
+755 GFKGSVALSGTSGSTD
-770 NVGTSGRESND
+770 STNESGRESHD

-817 SSRVDQFAAS
+817 SSRVDQFSAS

-837 YTSSRT
+837 YTTSRT

-927 NMAGVSGGGDNG
+927 NMTGVSGGGDNG
-939 SVMADYRQNSGRI
+939 SVMADYGQNSGRI
-952 DAMTQDAGIKDNV
+952 DSMTQDAGIKDNV
-965 DQKVGGMITENKQQQ
+965 GQKVDGMIAENKQQH

-988 RQGAEVKNE
+988 QQGVEVKKE
-997 NTEMEKDHKTKANE
+997 NAELENDHKTKGND
-1011 FKGDYN
+1011 FKNTYN
-1017 ERKSKVKSL
+1017 NKKESQTKL
-1026 PGADSP
+1026 PGAD
-1032 TELEAKAAKIQKD
+1032 TTKELLDKARK
-1045 YLDGKR
+1045 LENETSKR

>member
-1 MKAMFFLICIA
+1 
-12 FSTFSG
+12 
-18 RAAADP
+18 
-24 SCEGRFVNPI
+24 
-34 TDVCWR
+34 
-40 CIFPLSLGS
+40 
-49 VQVGKG
+49 
-55 DLPDTSNPGSPL
+55 
-67 QLCPAPPPLFVR
+67 
-79 PGLAIGYWEPMA
+79 
-91 MTDVSRSPGCM
+91 
-102 VNLGGF
+102 
-108 SINLGKTGMGTARKD
+108 
-123 DKQVTGTWS
+123 
-132 TIEKMCIAISVLIV
+132 
-146 AGNWVKKHNVMD
+146 
-158 LLGWVFS
+158 
-165 LTLVS
+165 
-170 MLVVI
+170 
-175 RTPVQIIDYS
+175 
-185 NVAQVYEVD
+185 
-194 NVPIGL
+194 
-200 AIPASLTTRVGNAL
+200 
-214 IQSYE
+214 
-219 MVFALPDSVTY
+219 TY

-322 LALDTQTG
+322 LVLDTQTG

-680 DSSQDSMARSKMWNA
+680 ESSQDSMARSKMWNA

>member
-1 MKAMFFLICIA
+1 MLEIYAIA
-12 FSTFSG
+12 G
-18 RAAADP
+18 GDWLRGNLNAIAA
-24 SCEGRFVNPI
+24 F
-34 TDVCWR
+34 
-40 CIFPLSLGS
+40 
-49 VQVGKG
+49 
-55 DLPDTSNPGSPL
+55 
-67 QLCPAPPPLFVR
+67 
-79 PGLAIGYWEPMA
+79 
-91 MTDVSRSPGCM
+91 
-102 VNLGGF
+102 
-108 SINLGKTGMGTARKD
+108 MGTS
-123 DKQVTGTWS
+123 TWS

-158 LLGWVFS
+158 LIGWVFS

-305 NNQFQTCEEA
+305 NNQFQTCEET

-680 DSSQDSMARSKMWNA
+680 ESSQDSMARSKMWNA

-927 NMAGVSGGGDNG
+927 NMVGVSGGGDNG

>member
-1 MKAMFFLICIA
+1 
-12 FSTFSG
+12 
-18 RAAADP
+18 
-24 SCEGRFVNPI
+24 
-34 TDVCWR
+34 
-40 CIFPLSLGS
+40 
-49 VQVGKG
+49 
-55 DLPDTSNPGSPL
+55 
-67 QLCPAPPPLFVR
+67 
-79 PGLAIGYWEPMA
+79 
-91 MTDVSRSPGCM
+91 
-102 VNLGGF
+102 
-108 SINLGKTGMGTARKD
+108 
-123 DKQVTGTWS
+123 
-132 TIEKMCIAISVLIV
+132 
-146 AGNWVKKHNVMD
+146 
-158 LLGWVFS
+158 
-165 LTLVS
+165 
-170 MLVVI
+170 
-175 RTPVQIIDYS
+175 
-185 NVAQVYEVD
+185 
-194 NVPIGL
+194 
-200 AIPASLTTRVGNAL
+200 
-214 IQSYE
+214 
-219 MVFALPDSVTY
+219 
-230 SKTGM
+230 
-235 LFGSNLV
+235 
-242 AKSTDFLSQNPQIT
+242 
-256 TLFSDYVQN
+256 
-265 CVMGDIFLNHKYS
+265 
-278 FEELLNSPDPYT
+278 
-290 LIFANPSPLRGVFDK
+290 
-305 NNQFQTCEEA
+305 FQTCEEA

-392 RSGDTASLVNMANTS
+392 RSGDTASLVNIANTS

-421 QALRTLPL
+421 QALRALPL
-429 MQTVIMGIMI
+429 TQTVIMGLMI

-454 TLQVLKGYVFALI
+454 TLQVLKGYVYALI

-545 GLSATSQAASGV
+545 GLGATSQAASGV

-594 GGMSTQTRDGSMVWD
+594 GGTETKTGDGTTIWD
-609 SGGAMSKLPVDI
+609 ARSSKLPVDI
-621 NVGRQIASAQQQMAR
+621 NVSRQLASANQQMAR

-680 DSSQDSMARSKMWNA
+680 ESSQDSMARSKMWNA

-706 NEESFQQLMDDSA
+706 NEESFQQLMD
-719 KSTQGVDLYGSG
+719 KSTKGSLSGEMYGNA
-731 KWSSGDQLFG
+731 KWNTGDQLAG
-741 KLGKWGTGLSAEAG
+741 KLGKWATGFSAEGG
-755 VKGSAGWTHSSGNTD
+755 VKASLGASVSSGSTD
-770 NVGTSGRESND
+770 STNESGRESHD

-817 SSRVDQFAAS
+817 SSRVDQFSAS

-837 YTSSRT
+837 YTTSRT

-872 FVQHRAPQD
+872 FVQHRAPQN

-927 NMAGVSGGGDNG
+927 NMTEVSGGGDNG
-939 SVMADYRQNSGRI
+939 SVMADYRHNSGRI
-952 DAMTQDAGIKDNV
+952 DAMTQQANIKDNV
-965 DQKVGGMITENKQQQ
+965 GQKVGGMITENKQQH

-988 RQGAEVKNE
+988 QQGVEVKKE
-997 NTEMEKDHKTKANE
+997 NAELENDHKTKGND
-1011 FKGDYN
+1011 FKNSYN
-1017 ERKSKVKSL
+1017 DKKEHQTRL
-1026 PGADSP
+1026 PGADS
-1032 TELEAKAAKIQKD
+1032 TKELLDKATKLENEKPK
-1045 YLDGKR
+1045 G

>member
-1 MKAMFFLICIA
+1 MLEVYAIA
-12 FSTFSG
+12 G
-18 RAAADP
+18 GDWLRGNLNAIAA
-24 SCEGRFVNPI
+24 F
-34 TDVCWR
+34 
-40 CIFPLSLGS
+40 
-49 VQVGKG
+49 
-55 DLPDTSNPGSPL
+55 
-67 QLCPAPPPLFVR
+67 
-79 PGLAIGYWEPMA
+79 
-91 MTDVSRSPGCM
+91 
-102 VNLGGF
+102 
-108 SINLGKTGMGTARKD
+108 MG
-123 DKQVTGTWS
+123 TGTWS

-158 LLGWVFS
+158 LIGWVFS

-265 CVMGDIFLNHKYS
+265 CVMGDIFLNHKYT

-392 RSGDTASLVNMANTS
+392 RSGDTASLVNIANTS

-421 QALRTLPL
+421 QALRALPL
-429 MQTVIMGIMI
+429 TQTVIMGLMI

-662 FGTNKGNSASTTT
+662 FGTNKGNSTSTTT

-680 DSSQDSMARSKMWNA
+680 ESSQDSMARSKMWNA

-706 NEESFQQLMDDSA
+706 NEE
-719 KSTQGVDLYGSG
+719 
-731 KWSSGDQLFG
+731 W
-741 KLGKWGTGLSAEAG
+741 
-755 VKGSAGWTHSSGNTD
+755 
-770 NVGTSGRESND
+770 
-781 SRHDTSSQAAKDF
+781 
-794 KEASDYFTSRKTT
+794 
-807 TSGNITDNNA
+807 
-817 SSRVDQFAAS
+817 
-827 LSSAKNSYDQ
+827 
-837 YTSSRT
+837 
-843 RSHEYS
+843 
-849 EMASR
+849 
-854 TESMTGQ
+854 
-861 MNENLTQQFAN
+861 
-872 FVQHRAPQD
+872 
-881 AEAILTNTSSP
+881 
-892 EIAAQRE
+892 
-899 ALAREFVK
+899 
-907 EQVEPRV
+907 
-914 DAAYQQGRESIGQ
+914 
-927 NMAGVSGGGDNG
+927 
-939 SVMADYRQNSGRI
+939 
-952 DAMTQDAGIKDNV
+952 
-965 DQKVGGMITENKQQQ
+965 
-980 QETRENIQ
+980 
-988 RQGAEVKNE
+988 
-997 NTEMEKDHKTKANE
+997 
-1011 FKGDYN
+1011 
-1017 ERKSKVKSL
+1017 
-1026 PGADSP
+1026 
-1032 TELEAKAAKIQKD
+1032 
-1045 YLDGKR
+1045 